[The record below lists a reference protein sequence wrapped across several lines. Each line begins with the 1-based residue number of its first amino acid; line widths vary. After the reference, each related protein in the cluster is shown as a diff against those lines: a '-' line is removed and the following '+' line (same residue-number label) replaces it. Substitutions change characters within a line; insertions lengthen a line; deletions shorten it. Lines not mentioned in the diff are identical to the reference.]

1 MKNLLI
7 ILLSILVWNCSSD
20 DNNPQ
25 MAIVE
30 STLIAKG
37 NLFGNGEE
45 GISQQNLV
53 ISDQNTWSNLMVQMN
68 TVNNVSY
75 NFTETDIDFSQYTI
89 IAVFN
94 EVKTTGGHELQLNI
108 MSDTEHITVRVT
120 DLIPERYVT
129 LIITQPFHIVK
140 I

>member
-25 MAIVE
+25 MNIVE

-53 ISDQNTWSNLMVQMN
+53 INDQNTWSDLMVQMN
-68 TVNNVSY
+68 TITNVSY
-75 NFTETDIDFSQYTI
+75 NFTETDIDFSEYTI
-89 IAVFN
+89 IAAFE
-94 EVKTTGGHELQLNI
+94 EVKTT
-108 MSDTEHITVRVT
+108 
-120 DLIPERYVT
+120 
-129 LIITQPFHIVK
+129 
-140 I
+140 